1 MSAKTDFK
9 EAQNSMA
16 TAKRDGARP
25 LDLSNLKELTIR
37 PDEIS
42 TLTWL
47 TSQNRAF
54 TRITDLSPLANMT
67 ALISLDLWL
76 TQVPDLPQQSH
87 RLGAF
92 GRACLAGAF
101 IAPAEAGRRDKIR
114 LRSNLAKRRAGS
126 DR

>member
-1 MSAKTDFK
+1 MNANTDFK

-16 TAKRDGARP
+16 ATKRDGARP
-25 LDLSNLKELTIR
+25 LDLSYLKELTTL

-47 TSQNRAF
+47 TSQNLAF

-76 TQVPDLPQQSH
+76 TQVPDLSQQSRTVGQICA
-87 RLGAF
+87 RLSG
-92 GRACLAGAF
+92 GRGQ
-101 IAPAEAGRRDKIR
+101 IR
-114 LRSNLAKRRAGS
+114 LR
-126 DR
+126 